1 MKKFIKNHK
10 GVTMME
16 VLVTVALLAIVI
28 VPCLS
33 SFVMAQKGNALAA
46 QTQNE
51 YTQAQNLMEELKAKQ
66 DVNEI
71 VNELKQLDDDKQP
84 ILNKVDGN
92 GIYVIYKQEA
102 KYVTVWI
109 FKTQVSDDGYDEHYN
124 SPYDESNETQ
134 LTESELILKGVI
146 AP

>member
-1 MKKFIKNHK
+1 
-10 GVTMME
+10 ME

>member
-1 MKKFIKNHK
+1 
-10 GVTMME
+10 ME

-51 YTQAQNLMEELKAKQ
+51 YTQAQNLMEELKGIGSPNA
-66 DVNEI
+66 VIAALEP
-71 VNELKQLDDDKQP
+71 ELDDEGQP
-84 ILNKVDGN
+84 KPKEEYN
-92 GIYVIYKQEA
+92 GDIYVIYRQEGDPDVTH
-102 KYVTVWI
+102 VTVWI
-109 FKTQVSDDGYDEHYN
+109 FKGEGYN
-124 SPYDESNETQ
+124 APYDEEDADQ

>member
-1 MKKFIKNHK
+1 
-10 GVTMME
+10 ME

-51 YTQAQNLMEELKAKQ
+51 YTQAQNLMEELKGLEEVADVLDELEIKKDDQGQ
-66 DVNEI
+66 DI
-71 VNELKQLDDDKQP
+71 LKKY
-84 ILNKVDGN
+84 NSA
-92 GIYVIYKQEA
+92 IYVIYEGNA
-102 KYVTVWI
+102 DYVTVWI
-109 FKTQVSDDGYDEHYN
+109 FKGQGRNTSYE
-124 SPYDESNETQ
+124 NEEQ
-134 LTESELILKGVI
+134 IAAGELILKGVI

>member
-51 YTQAQNLMEELKAKQ
+51 YTQAQNLMEELKAIPSDDWEKKIE
-66 DVNEI
+66 DKIDAVNNDPENGNI
-71 VNELKQLDDDKQP
+71 SVFYDKTSYYEVRIYAGEFGEEPTGEGADQP
-84 ILNKVDGN
+84 I
-92 GIYVIYKQEA
+92 I
-102 KYVTVWI
+102 
-109 FKTQVSDDGYDEHYN
+109 
-124 SPYDESNETQ
+124 
-134 LTESELILKGVI
+134 KGVI

>member
-51 YTQAQNLMEELKAKQ
+51 YTQAQNLMEELKAIPSNN
-66 DVNEI
+66 DVETWKGKIIEKINATTTDAGGNPINDGISVFYDYDNSHNYYEVRI
-71 VNELKQLDDDKQP
+71 YAGEFEEEPTGEGADQP
-84 ILNKVDGN
+84 I
-92 GIYVIYKQEA
+92 I
-102 KYVTVWI
+102 
-109 FKTQVSDDGYDEHYN
+109 
-124 SPYDESNETQ
+124 
-134 LTESELILKGVI
+134 KGVI